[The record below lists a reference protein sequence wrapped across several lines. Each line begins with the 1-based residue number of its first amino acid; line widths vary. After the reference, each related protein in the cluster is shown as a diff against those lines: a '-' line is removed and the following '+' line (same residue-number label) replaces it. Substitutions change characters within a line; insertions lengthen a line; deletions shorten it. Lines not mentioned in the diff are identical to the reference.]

1 MKKIGRV
8 VMVLC
13 AVLLIVVMTAACGG
27 SEETKELNVEGTW
40 KLALNEDGLT
50 ADQVTIYKNYLEGLE
65 AQENTLVFG
74 ENGAVKINAKVG
86 GKEVSENGS
95 YTVADE
101 IVTVTDPSGHATGTM
116 GTFKLVYQNNKLIMQ
131 EQSMKYIC
139 FVKQ

>member
-101 IVTVTDPSGHATGTM
+101 IVTVTDPSGYATGTM

>member
-50 ADQVTIYKNYLEGLE
+50 ADQVTIYKN
-65 AQENTLVFG
+65 
-74 ENGAVKINAKVG
+74 
-86 GKEVSENGS
+86 
-95 YTVADE
+95 
-101 IVTVTDPSGHATGTM
+101 
-116 GTFKLVYQNNKLIMQ
+116 
-131 EQSMKYIC
+131 
-139 FVKQ
+139 